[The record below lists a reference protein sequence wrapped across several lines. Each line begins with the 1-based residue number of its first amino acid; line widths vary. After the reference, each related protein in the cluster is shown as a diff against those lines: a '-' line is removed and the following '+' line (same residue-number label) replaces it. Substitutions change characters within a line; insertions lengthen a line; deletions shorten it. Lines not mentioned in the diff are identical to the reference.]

1 MVIDSFTVHCDNK
14 GMHIHLYSYYYVIW
28 LNIYHKHFQNMGH
41 LHSDTLKGKYNI
53 ENGYIKR

>member
-1 MVIDSFTVHCDNK
+1 
-14 GMHIHLYSYYYVIW
+14 MHIHLSSYYYEIW
-28 LNIYHKHFQNMGH
+28 LNIYHKQFQNMGH